1 VEKTCTETDM
11 VSRICAGWVSVVV
24 YVLAVM
30 VMLSVP
36 NLSASVWFAFLP
48 SRRPGYAGR
57 PIGAQID

>member
-1 VEKTCTETDM
+1 M

-48 SRRPGYAGR
+48 SRRPGYARR

>member
-1 VEKTCTETDM
+1 M

-48 SRRPGYAGR
+48 YRRPGYARR